1 MKKFLVSLAIP
12 ALLGITVSLISQ
24 SRNSGLSEL
33 TKTNIE
39 ALARAASVEVEH
51 DVLINGEGCIVTNM
65 SNRFLRK
72 GCKVKQNHFCVCDTL
87 NDYLG
92 DLIA

>member
-1 MKKFLVSLAIP
+1 MKQFLYFSAICFLSG
-12 ALLGITVSLISQ
+12 AILFFH
-24 SRNSGLSEL
+24 SRSHACDLSEL

-65 SNRFLRK
+65 RYVPIRNI
-72 GCKVKQNHFCVCDTL
+72 CKEKYGSFCEAVCP
-87 NDYLG
+87 
-92 DLIA
+92 